1 MTQEAEP
8 IGTVA
13 SLLEEIKRRM
23 IDGTPLDIGI
33 AFEIGDALRG
43 LEALQSSGM
52 ELGGGGPV
60 PQSGGAQEAL
70 SPEASQSGGPVSQSR
85 TGAPGDG
92 AGLLAETVVPAPAA
106 GLSAGQ
112 DAETVEGHGRRL
124 I

>member
-1 MTQEAEP
+1 MTPEAEAS

-43 LEALQSSGM
+43 LEALQGGSRDAQSSEGP
-52 ELGGGGPV
+52 EVSQGGSRDA
-60 PQSGGAQEAL
+60 QSSEV
-70 SPEASQSGGPVSQSR
+70 SQSGAR
-85 TGAPGDG
+85 
-92 AGLLAETVVPAPAA
+92 LLAEISAARDAASVP
-106 GLSAGQ
+106 GMDLSAGS
-112 DAETVEGHGRRL
+112 ETVEGHGRRL

>member
-1 MTQEAEP
+1 MTPEAEAS

-43 LEALQSSGM
+43 LEALQGGSRDAQSS
-52 ELGGGGPV
+52 EV
-60 PQSGGAQEAL
+60 SQGGARDSA
-70 SPEASQSGGPVSQSR
+70 R
-85 TGAPGDG
+85 
-92 AGLLAETVVPAPAA
+92 LLAEISAARDAASVP
-106 GLSAGQ
+106 GMDLSAGS
-112 DAETVEGHGRRL
+112 ETVEGHGRRL